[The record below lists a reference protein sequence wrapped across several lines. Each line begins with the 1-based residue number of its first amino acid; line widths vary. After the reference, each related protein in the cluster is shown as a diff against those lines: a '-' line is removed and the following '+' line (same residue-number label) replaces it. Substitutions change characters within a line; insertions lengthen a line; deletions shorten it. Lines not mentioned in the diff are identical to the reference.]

1 MVELNNHNN
10 INSLIFKENS
20 IMKPSP
26 RSNTNGFTLIELMV
40 TIAIIA
46 IVAGIAIPSYNGYI
60 TTAKMAE
67 AENNLAAIRLAQE
80 EFFLENNRY
89 FSGANAAAIK
99 TDSGDLW
106 TVSKGS
112 DGYNFDYVV
121 TLSSGWTATA
131 TGKIGK
137 KVAGKTRTTSKE

>member
-1 MVELNNHNN
+1 MNGTK
-10 INSLIFKENS
+10 SQ
-20 IMKPSP
+20 
-26 RSNTNGFTLIELMV
+26 NGFTLIELLITM
-40 TIAIIA
+40 AILGILA
-46 IVAGIAIPSYNGYI
+46 AIAIPAYNGYI
-60 TTAKMAE
+60 TTAKMSE
-67 AENNLAAIRLAQE
+67 AQNNLAAIRLAQE

-106 TVSKGS
+106 VVTKGS

-131 TGKIGK
+131 TGKVGTSVEGVPPVEI
-137 KVAGKTRTTSKE
+137 SKE